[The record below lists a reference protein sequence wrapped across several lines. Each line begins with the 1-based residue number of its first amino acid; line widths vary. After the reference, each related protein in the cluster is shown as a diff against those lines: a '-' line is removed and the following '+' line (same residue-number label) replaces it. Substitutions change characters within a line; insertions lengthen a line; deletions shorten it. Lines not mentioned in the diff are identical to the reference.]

1 MPTYNYKQIS
11 LRYLGN
17 SNLAQKQRQKDIA
30 GMYVEI
36 LEGVRGRSSI
46 MRMICQ
52 SWLERVR
59 VWKKILTGKTE
70 VCGCV
75 KS

>member
-36 LEGVRGRSSI
+36 HNGEVWGA
-46 MRMICQ
+46 M
-52 SWLERVR
+52 ERH
-59 VWKKILTGKTE
+59 E
-70 VCGCV
+70 
-75 KS
+75 S